1 MTTANEHRF
10 PVSVHWLSGRLTEA
24 TIDGKDDLLVATP
37 PEFEGGI
44 EGVWSPEDL
53 LVSATASCFVVTLLA
68 FAERR
73 GVPLRALDVHGTGR
87 VAKRDDGR
95 FGFVAIE
102 LEADVATD
110 AGCEAQAERAIEL
123 AERHCLVSGALA
135 VPVQLSARVR
145 VMPALAGTLA

>member
-1 MTTANEHRF
+1 M
-10 PVSVHWLSGRLTEA
+10 
-24 TIDGKDDLLVATP
+24 
-37 PEFEGGI
+37 
-44 EGVWSPEDL
+44 
-53 LVSATASCFVVTLLA
+53 TLLA

-73 GVPLRALDVHGTGR
+73 GVPLRALDVQGTGR

-110 AGCEAQAERAIEL
+110 AGCEEKAERAVEL